1 MPPNLSPLEGIS
13 VSSGDKD
20 FYEIE
25 ETYGLVLTNLQP
37 ATELSTPRI
46 SKASIATLAGI
57 LEEGQTYSF

>member
-1 MPPNLSPLEGIS
+1 MPPNLSPLEGIT

-37 ATELSTPRI
+37 ATELSTTRI
-46 SKASIATLAGI
+46 SKASITTLAGI

>member
-1 MPPNLSPLEGIS
+1 MPPNLSPLEGITI
-13 VSSGDKD
+13 SSGDKD

-37 ATELSTPRI
+37 ATELSTTRF
-46 SKASIATLAGI
+46 SKASITTLAGI